1 MDENQTREI
10 RKLLLGGEVAA
21 LGTLHNGEP
30 AVSMV
35 PYAILPGTG
44 QFVIHVSRLA
54 THTRDMQ
61 RHAGVSIMVVAERT
75 QDSSAQALARVSFAA
90 TAAPCTAESPDYQTA
105 RAVYLARFPTAEPM
119 FGFGDFSLYLVSPR
133 SVRFVGGFAQAWSAT
148 GAQYQQAMARAQ

>member
-1 MDENQTREI
+1 MDEDQAHAVRQ
-10 RKLLLGGEVAA
+10 LLLGGEVAA

-35 PYAILPGTG
+35 PYALMPGTG
-44 QFVIHVSRLA
+44 HFVIHVSRLA

-61 RHAGVSIMVVAERT
+61 SHAGVSIMVVAERS

-90 TAAPCTAESPDYQTA
+90 TAAPCTAESPDYQAA

-119 FGFGDFSLYLVSPR
+119 FGFGDFSLYLLSPR
-133 SVRFVGGFAQAWSAT
+133 AVRFVGGFAQAWSAT
-148 GAQYQQAMARAQ
+148 GAQYQQAMALTQ

>member
-1 MDENQTREI
+1 MDENQAHAVRQ
-10 RKLLLGGEVAA
+10 LLLGGEVAA

-35 PYAILPGTG
+35 PYALMPGTG

-61 RHAGVSIMVVAERT
+61 SHAGVSIMVVAERS

-90 TAAPCTAESPDYQTA
+90 TAAPCTPESPEYPSA

-119 FGFGDFSLYLVSPR
+119 FGFGDFTLYLVSPR
-133 SVRFVGGFAQAWSAT
+133 AVRFVGGFAQAWSAT
-148 GAQYQQAMARAQ
+148 GAQYQQAMALTQ

>member
-1 MDENQTREI
+1 MDEKQAHAVRE
-10 RKLLLGGEVAA
+10 LLLRGEVAA

-35 PYAILPGTG
+35 PYALLPGTG

-54 THTRDMQ
+54 AHTRDMQ
-61 RHAGVSIMVVAERT
+61 RHAGVGIMVAAERN
-75 QDSSAQALARVSFAA
+75 QDSSAQALARVSLVA
-90 TAAPCTAESPDYQTA
+90 TATLCTAESPEYTTA

-148 GAQYQQAMARAQ
+148 GAQYQQAMALAQ